1 MCADSNNVTGLN
13 GKIKTTCEL
22 KEFVIVSAKSMDFGG
37 PILFWW
43 ILSKKYCTLQ
53 ECIHMYVYW
62 MDEYGYIFKI
72 CRKWRMYVALTMA
85 NWQKLVTVL
94 PRREYLIFWDH
105 NWTDIFQNIENSFLR
120 NYLAVFMGCVTLNL
134 V

>member
-1 MCADSNNVTGLN
+1 MYTEW
-13 GKIKTTCEL
+13 T
-22 KEFVIVSAKSMDFGG
+22 SMDTFLKSAENDGF
-37 PILFWW
+37 L
-43 ILSKKYCTLQ
+43 
-53 ECIHMYVYW
+53 
-62 MDEYGYIFKI
+62 
-72 CRKWRMYVALTMA
+72 YVALTMA